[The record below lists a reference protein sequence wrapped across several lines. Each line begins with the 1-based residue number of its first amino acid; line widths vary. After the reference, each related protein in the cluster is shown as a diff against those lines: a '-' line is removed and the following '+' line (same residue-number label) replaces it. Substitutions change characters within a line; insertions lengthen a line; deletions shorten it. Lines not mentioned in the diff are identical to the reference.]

1 MFTKTTTITQKGGG
15 ELQVL
20 LNKPKNSAPVA
31 GTSFA
36 PMTLP
41 VSLLPHHSTNHS
53 PPPMSV
59 GRHLTVHTFY
69 NSSPAQALIIFIILI
84 IIYIYYRG
92 THTHTHTHTHT
103 KVMPSSCSCC
113 IFIVLDRSYTLTS
126 KTVTPCRF
134 HHRPDSSP
142 NTMLLLVSG

>member
-53 PPPMSV
+53 PQPMSV

-92 THTHTHTHTHT
+92 THTHTHTHTHQGDA
-103 KVMPSSCSCC
+103 
-113 IFIVLDRSYTLTS
+113 IF
-126 KTVTPCRF
+126 
-134 HHRPDSSP
+134 
-142 NTMLLLVSG
+142 LLLLYFHCPRSKLYPNIKDCHTVQISPQT